1 MSQPQAVFRLHSND
15 SSLFLVYSYNLAPHK
30 SYTLVPFCWL
40 YLSTTWQKP
49 EVFLSWWFLDD
60 VKLSLEIYPFD
71 EYRTIHLNLNLM
83 LQCCTLIKMS
93 VNPYKTSHIS
103 NIRKVSPFI
112 HFLLR
117 WKFFIT
123 RCTIMKERGFTIEI
137 FSSFNLILNTSVE
150 DSSLVMFYD
159 ELAMDWATNSA
170 VTFL

>member
-1 MSQPQAVFRLHSND
+1 MSQPQAVVRLHWNE

-30 SYTLVPFCWL
+30 SYTLVPFCWQ
-40 YLSTTWQKP
+40 YSSTTLQKP
-49 EVFLSWWFLDD
+49 EVFLSWWFSDD

-71 EYRTIHLNLNLM
+71 DYRTIHLNLNPM

-103 NIRKVSPFI
+103 NIRKVSPLNIFY
-112 HFLLR
+112 LDGTPL
-117 WKFFIT
+117 T
-123 RCTIMKERGFTIEI
+123 RCTIMKERGFSIE
-137 FSSFNLILNTSVE
+137 FFFEFQPSLNTSVE

-159 ELAMDWATNSA
+159 QLAMDWATNSA